1 MILAVLQARLSSRR
15 LPGKVLLPLL
25 GEPMLKRQ
33 IDRLRRARL
42 LDGLVLA
49 TSRDPSDD
57 PLADAA
63 AGWGVPVHRG
73 SLEDVLDRFV
83 AAAAPYAPE
92 AVVRITGDCPL
103 LDWQLVDA
111 AVALYRDSGADY
123 AGNADPPTY
132 PDGLDVEV
140 IRFSA
145 LRQAAAAARKP
156 SEREHVTPY
165 LRDHRD
171 RFRIANLRGEPDL
184 SHLRWT
190 VDEPADFTFVEA
202 VYRRL
207 FPTRPD
213 FRTPEIL
220 ALLAAE
226 PDLAGNAHIMR
237 NEGLAKSLA
246 ADAAKDG

>member
-33 IDRLRRARL
+33 IDRLRRART

-49 TSRDPSDD
+49 TSRDASDD
-57 PLADAA
+57 PLAAAA

-73 SLEDVLDRFV
+73 SLDDVLDRFV
-83 AAAAPYAPE
+83 TAAAPFAPD

-103 LDWQLVDA
+103 LDWQVVDA
-111 AVALYRDSGADY
+111 AVALYRGSGADY

-140 IRFSA
+140 IRFAA
-145 LRQAAAAARKP
+145 LQRAAAEAVLPA
-156 SEREHVTPY
+156 EREHVTLY
-165 LRDHRD
+165 LRRHPD
-171 RFRIANLRGEPDL
+171 RFRIAVLRGDRDL

-190 VDEPADFTFVEA
+190 VDEPADFAFVEA

-207 FPTRPD
+207 YPARPD
-213 FRTPEIL
+213 FRTPDIL

-237 NEGLAKSLA
+237 NEGLANSLA